1 MVHISDESIA
11 EVRRV
16 SEWHAEQQE
25 REESEA
31 ASNTEVEGEP
41 VVDLMVAIMAANQR
55 ASEWTLNR
63 LVESGYTEALD
74 VMDQFIR
81 FYKEVNASAAVTTTR
96 QLEWALSGVSL
107 PWLVER
113 REHLAKMAQSM
124 GAHIEAGF

>member
-16 SEWHAEQQE
+16 SEWHAEQAE

-31 ASNTEVEGEP
+31 NSNGEAEEAP

-63 LVESGYTEALD
+63 LVEGGYREALD
-74 VMDQFIR
+74 VIDQFIR
-81 FYKEVNASAAVTTTR
+81 FYKEVNNSAAVTTTR
-96 QLEWALSGVSL
+96 DLEWALSGVSL
-107 PWLVER
+107 PWLMER
-113 REHLAKMAQSM
+113 RAHFKEMADQM
-124 GAHIEAGF
+124 GNHIEAGF

>member
-1 MVHISDESIA
+1 MS
-11 EVRRV
+11 
-16 SEWHAEQQE
+16 
-25 REESEA
+25 EES
-31 ASNTEVEGEP
+31 SNTEAEEAP

-63 LVESGYTEALD
+63 LVEAGYSEALD

-113 REHLAKMAQSM
+113 RDHFKQMADEMS
-124 GAHIEAGF
+124 GHIEAGF